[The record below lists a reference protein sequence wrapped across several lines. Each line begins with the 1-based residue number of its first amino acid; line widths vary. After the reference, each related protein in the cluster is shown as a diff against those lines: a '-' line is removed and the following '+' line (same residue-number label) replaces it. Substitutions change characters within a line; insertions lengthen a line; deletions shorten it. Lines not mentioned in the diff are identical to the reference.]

1 MLAPMVPHVAEE
13 LWQLLGHDATLSYE
27 QWPTYDESKLVDDE
41 VEVAVQVAGK
51 VRAKIIVA
59 KDASKEEIEKV
70 ALADDKVQE
79 YMAGKDLVKI
89 IVIPGKLVNIVVK

>member
-1 MLAPMVPHVAEE
+1 M
-13 LWQLLGHDATLSYE
+13 
-27 QWPTYDESKLVDDE
+27 DDE
-41 VEVAVQVAGK
+41 VEIAVQVAGK

-70 ALADDKVQE
+70 ALTDSKVQE
-79 YMAGKDLVKI
+79 HMAGKDLVKV